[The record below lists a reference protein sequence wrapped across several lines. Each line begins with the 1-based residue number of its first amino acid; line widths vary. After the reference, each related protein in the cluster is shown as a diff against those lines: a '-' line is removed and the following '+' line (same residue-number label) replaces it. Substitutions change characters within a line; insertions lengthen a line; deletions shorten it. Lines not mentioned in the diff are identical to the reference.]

1 MVRDQKTFDLTMSI
15 KVSNMMGFI
24 PKLQMGLQVRTY
36 SCVYAEALASRLICA
51 NACVLW
57 QASDFTNKV
66 IILRAKRQV
75 SDPTLAP
82 KWVQDLN
89 IIDFLDCH
97 FSPPMHLCWYSCYD
111 YVILPLRKLWYLTLV
126 EEIESS
132 LFDWIIWTEVYPGT
146 KHLLI
151 CEVPALLS
159 ISCLETSMRSSC
171 VSSIVN
177 SLLTTTAERWRSEPV
192 CSCTG
197 DVHT

>member
-1 MVRDQKTFDLTMSI
+1 MVRDQKTLDLTMSI

-97 FSPPMHLCWYSCYD
+97 FSPPMHLCWYSWLCD
-111 YVILPLRKLWYLTLV
+111 CATKKTVVFDISRRNRKFFIWLNKLNRGLSWDKASPNLWSACSVKY
-126 EEIESS
+126 
-132 LFDWIIWTEVYPGT
+132 F
-146 KHLLI
+146 LLG
-151 CEVPALLS
+151 
-159 ISCLETSMRSSC
+159 
-171 VSSIVN
+171 N
-177 SLLTTTAERWRSEPV
+177 
-192 CSCTG
+192 
-197 DVHT
+197 